1 MPVTILTVEEGSS
14 CLSRLLFLLFLSYAA
29 AELRNYCAEFK
40 PVETQGASGYFSL
53 TIGEGAAFYR
63 PYINLVNW
71 APYAAEAS
79 TCSNDLQLAY
89 HIHTYWKNNTAKSS
103 HTSYCAA
110 SLTGGHYDP
119 NLACHASSE
128 SINV

>member
-1 MPVTILTVEEGSS
+1 MPSAIFTVEGSS
-14 CLSRLLFLLFLSYAA
+14 YLSRLMFLLFLSYAV

-40 PVETQGASGYFSL
+40 PGETQGASGYFSL
-53 TIGEGAAFYR
+53 TIGEGAAYYR

-79 TCSNDLQLAY
+79 ACNDLQLAY

-110 SLTGGHYDP
+110 SSTGGHYDP
-119 NLACHASSE
+119 NLACHASSQ